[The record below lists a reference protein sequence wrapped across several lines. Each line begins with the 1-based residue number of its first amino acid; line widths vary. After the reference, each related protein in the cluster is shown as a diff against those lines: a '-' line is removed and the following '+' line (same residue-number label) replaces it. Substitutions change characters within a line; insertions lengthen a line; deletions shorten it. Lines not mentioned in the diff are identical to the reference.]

1 MSIINY
7 VISFL
12 IIVNTFISAQT
23 EAPIKQRFSDFQ
35 ISSEKYMTD
44 DKGNILMYINVWG
57 NVKNPGRH
65 LVYDGVD
72 LATLFSVVGGP
83 SAGANMSEV
92 RLYRESPSDWDQ
104 LIYEINMEKF
114 IKSGNRS
121 DFIKLKP
128 NDTIVVKQ
136 KFSSM
141 VLSQIG
147 TVSTLLNLI
156 TLYFTLES
164 RFK

>member
-1 MSIINY
+1 MSTTNY
-7 VISFL
+7 LTSTLITVI
-12 IIVNTFISAQT
+12 TFVSAQVDNT
-23 EAPIKQRFSDFQ
+23 INQEFSDFQ

-65 LVYDGVD
+65 LVYDGID

-83 SAGANMSEV
+83 NEGANMNKV
-92 RLYRESPSDWDQ
+92 RLYRELPSDGDQ
-104 LIYEINMEKF
+104 LTYEINMNKF
-114 IKSGNRS
+114 IQNGNRS
-121 DFIKLKP
+121 DFIKIKP
-128 NDTIVVKQ
+128 NDTIIVKK

-147 TVSTLLNLI
+147 TVSTFFNLI
-156 TLYFTLES
+156 TLYFTIES